1 MQGTSV
7 TKTISE
13 ARKGTKGAI
22 QLSRLSEEKVNIL
35 KRYVRYLEG
44 KRLSASTVN
53 VYSNFIHEFV
63 LFHNSRP
70 PNELNENDVRTYLE
84 WAAKELKIFQGQI
97 LII

>member
-1 MQGTSV
+1 
-7 TKTISE
+7 
-13 ARKGTKGAI
+13 
-22 QLSRLSEEKVNIL
+22 VNIL
-35 KRYVRYLEG
+35 KRYTWYLEG
-44 KRLSASTVN
+44 KRLSVSTVN

-63 LFHNSRP
+63 RFHNSRP